1 MRLARLVAPDN
12 SVVIARIDNGTAIP
26 IAASPNRLGADTIR
40 DLLADKVIIEAMSPI
55 GASFPLA
62 TATLRSPI
70 QTPGKIIAVGLNYAD
85 HAREANFDLPRAP
98 MIFAKF
104 ASSIIGH
111 GQPIQFRN
119 TDSAQ
124 VDYESELAVVIGR
137 RTRDIS
143 TDRALDSVY
152 GYTLCN
158 DVSARDAQF
167 SDQQFT
173 RGKSF
178 DTFCPLGPFILTS
191 DEIDDPQNLPI
202 KSRLNGTTVQDS
214 STSEMIFSIAE
225 IISYLSR
232 FITLEPGDLIATG
245 TPAGVGMAKKPPI
258 YLSDGDVIEVEVT
271 GIGVLS
277 NPVEVR

>member
-1 MRLARLVAPDN
+1 VN
-12 SVVIARIDNGTAIP
+12 IEKIP
-26 IAASPNRLGADTIR
+26 
-40 DLLADKVIIEAMSPI
+40 PI
-55 GASFPLA
+55 GVSFPLA
-62 TATLRSPI
+62 TATLMSPV
-70 QTPGKIIAVGLNYAD
+70 QSPGKIIAVGLNYAD
-85 HAREANFDLPRAP
+85 HALEANFDIPPAP

-104 ASSIIGH
+104 VSSIIGH

-119 TDSAQ
+119 ADSAE
-124 VDYESELAVVIGR
+124 VDYESELAVIIGQ
-137 RTRDIS
+137 RTRNIS

-167 SDQQFT
+167 SDKQFT

-178 DTFCPLGPFILTS
+178 DTFCPVGPFILTA

-202 KSRLNGTTVQDS
+202 KARLNGITVQDS

-225 IISYLSR
+225 IISYISR
-232 FITLEPGDLIATG
+232 FITLEPGDLISTG

-258 YLSDGDVIEVEVT
+258 YLRDGDVIEVEVV
-271 GIGVLS
+271 GVGVLS
-277 NPVEVR
+277 NPIEVN